1 MMPEA
6 DAVVDTSFAIALL
19 NTRDA
24 YHQKAV
30 DTYARY
36 KRLLLPQPAL
46 TELAFLLERRSV
58 NLAFVAF
65 LERLGASYFEVVELS
80 AADLARVAEVLRQ
93 YADTRIDFVGS
104 EEHTSELQ
112 SLTNLVCRLLLEK
125 KKHPPPP
132 PPHPHPPTP
141 PPHPPHPA
149 STTISFS
156 TTT

>member
-30 DTYARY
+30 DTYARC

-93 YADTRIDFVGS
+93 YADTRIDFVDVCVMVLA
-104 EEHTSELQ
+104 ERFELETVLTLDRRDF
-112 SLTNLVCRLLLEK
+112 SLFRPRHCAAFTLLPEVL
-125 KKHPPPP
+125 
-132 PPHPHPPTP
+132 
-141 PPHPPHPA
+141 
-149 STTISFS
+149 
-156 TTT
+156 

>member
-30 DTYARY
+30 DTYARCN
-36 KRLLLPQPAL
+36 RLLLPQPAL

-93 YADTRIDFVGS
+93 YADTRIDFVDVCVMVLA
-104 EEHTSELQ
+104 ERFELETVLTLDRRDF
-112 SLTNLVCRLLLEK
+112 SLFRPRHCAAFTLLPEVL
-125 KKHPPPP
+125 
-132 PPHPHPPTP
+132 
-141 PPHPPHPA
+141 
-149 STTISFS
+149 
-156 TTT
+156 